1 MLGEEEAVDDE
12 RSFSSKSPLRRISI
26 ILAGAF
32 MNFVLAIVI
41 LSTISNIFGFAT
53 TSLDRIEAGTPA
65 ASAGL
70 MPGDRITRV
79 NGSKVFTNSDISV
92 GVNMNKG
99 KKIDLEYERGGL
111 KDTVTIEPAY
121 IEDEGRYMIGVYFKG
136 EENPSI
142 LSSIKESFNETASL
156 ISQTFKGLKMIFT
169 GEANLKTDVGGPV
182 TIIKMSAGAA
192 EVGVWNLMKLVAI
205 LSVSIAV
212 FNLLPFP
219 ALDGGF
225 NETASLIS
233 QTFKGL
239 KMIFTGEA
247 NLKTDVGG
255 PVTIIKM
262 SAGAAEVGVWNLM
275 KLVAILSVSI
285 AVFNLLPF
293 PALDGGWAV
302 ILFIE
307 LITRRKVPD
316 KIVGVLNTVGFML
329 LIGIMILVTIKDI
342 IFPISFF
349 SLLVFRRV

>member
-1 MLGEEEAVDDE
+1 MNYILAILGFGLLIIVHEFGHFIAAKLNGVKVAEFSIGMGPKILSHQGKETRYSLSLLPIGGYVQMLGEEEAVDDE
-12 RSFSSKSPLRRISI
+12 RSFSAKSPLRRISI

-41 LSTISNIFGFAT
+41 LSTIFNIFGFAT

-219 ALDGGF
+219 ALDGG
-225 NETASLIS
+225 
-233 QTFKGL
+233 
-239 KMIFTGEA
+239 
-247 NLKTDVGG
+247 
-255 PVTIIKM
+255 
-262 SAGAAEVGVWNLM
+262 
-275 KLVAILSVSI
+275 
-285 AVFNLLPF
+285 
-293 PALDGGWAV
+293 WAV

-316 KIVGVLNTVGFML
+316 KIVGALNTVGFML
-329 LIGIMILVTIKDI
+329 LIGVMILVTIKDI
-342 IFPISFF
+342 IFPISF
-349 SLLVFRRV
+349 

>member
-1 MLGEEEAVDDE
+1 MNYILAILGFGLLIIVHEFGHFIAAKLNGVKVVEFSIGMGPKILSHQGKETRYSLSLLPIGGYVQMLGEEEAVDDE
-12 RSFSSKSPLRRISI
+12 RSFSAKSPLRRISI

-41 LSTISNIFGFAT
+41 LSTIFNIFGFAT

-99 KKIDLEYERGGL
+99 KTIDLEYERGRL
-111 KDTVTIEPAY
+111 KDTVTIQPAY

-219 ALDGGF
+219 ALDGG
-225 NETASLIS
+225 
-233 QTFKGL
+233 
-239 KMIFTGEA
+239 
-247 NLKTDVGG
+247 
-255 PVTIIKM
+255 
-262 SAGAAEVGVWNLM
+262 
-275 KLVAILSVSI
+275 
-285 AVFNLLPF
+285 
-293 PALDGGWAV
+293 WAV

-316 KIVGVLNTVGFML
+316 KIVGALNTVGFML

-342 IFPISFF
+342 IFPISF
-349 SLLVFRRV
+349 

>member
-1 MLGEEEAVDDE
+1 
-12 RSFSSKSPLRRISI
+12 
-26 ILAGAF
+26 

-41 LSTISNIFGFAT
+41 LSTIFNIFGFAT

-219 ALDGGF
+219 ALDGG
-225 NETASLIS
+225 
-233 QTFKGL
+233 
-239 KMIFTGEA
+239 
-247 NLKTDVGG
+247 
-255 PVTIIKM
+255 
-262 SAGAAEVGVWNLM
+262 
-275 KLVAILSVSI
+275 
-285 AVFNLLPF
+285 
-293 PALDGGWAV
+293 WAV

-316 KIVGVLNTVGFML
+316 KIVGALNTVGFML
-329 LIGIMILVTIKDI
+329 LIGVMILVTIKDI
-342 IFPISFF
+342 IFPISF
-349 SLLVFRRV
+349 

>member
-1 MLGEEEAVDDE
+1 MNYILAILGFGLLIIVHEFGHFIAAKLNGVKVGEFSIGMGPKILSHQGKETRYSLSLLPIGGYVQMLGEEEAVDDE
-12 RSFSSKSPLRRISI
+12 RSFSAKSPLRRISI

-41 LSTISNIFGFAT
+41 LSTIFNIFGFAT

-99 KKIDLEYERGGL
+99 KTIDLEYERGGL
-111 KDTVTIEPAY
+111 KDTVTIQPAY

-219 ALDGGF
+219 ALDGG
-225 NETASLIS
+225 
-233 QTFKGL
+233 
-239 KMIFTGEA
+239 
-247 NLKTDVGG
+247 
-255 PVTIIKM
+255 
-262 SAGAAEVGVWNLM
+262 
-275 KLVAILSVSI
+275 
-285 AVFNLLPF
+285 
-293 PALDGGWAV
+293 WAV

-316 KIVGVLNTVGFML
+316 KIVGALNTVGFML

-342 IFPISFF
+342 IFPISF
-349 SLLVFRRV
+349 